1 MASREAAARHDD
13 TMVHMHNM
21 KTRDR
26 NKHVVHELLRTKR
39 AAPGAASG
47 GEHLAKTPSPSDS
60 VRKRKATDAAPS
72 IFGPEVVGRKVAI
85 LWRKPGTWYEGKI
98 RAYSEKTKK
107 HLVKYDDGD
116 EAEVNLARE
125 RFQFLTNP
133 KPGSAPNSTYHGSPK
148 GKEAV
153 GKKVK
158 VYWPAMGRWYVGR
171 IKEYEK
177 ASGKHLIAYQ
187 DGEQHLVHLRN
198 EAVRYPHIEEQ
209 QKAKQ
214 KAKQKARKNKHNQQ
228 KQNNNNKGRTMPRG
242 KRVAADCNL
251 DPGAA
256 LKKPR
261 SSRSVLDRE
270 EVSSPT
276 SVEATSM
283 EMDST
288 CVSGASDDSE
298 SMRNVQCPKT
308 PDHDILARQDV
319 VCQRTD
325 SHEVLQQTTTSSE
338 EVVEAE
344 MTAAA
349 PATAAMAP
357 VAAEPQSKDAVQV
370 KAELAKAKAL
380 KAKEIAAQKA
390 AEAAKALAAV
400 AAAQKAEA
408 KGPQGKEAVDWRL
421 GVWSP
426 EEHKYFK
433 GLVTAFD
440 SARGEHTI
448 KFDSG
453 RVASVLLDQQRTKW
467 LNRVAQKH
475 PRGAAAALTPKPL
488 PAPAAASLDGAKK
501 VVGRHI
507 RIVRG
512 QERPVG
518 KIVAFSPSRQKYLL
532 LLNSA
537 THEWSDLRRN
547 NWEFCEAPQ
556 KAGSPTGTEAI
567 GRRVGI
573 YWPKRE
579 RFFHGVVM
587 NFEPTS
593 GQYLVRYEDKVD
605 PNQNQAWLNLD
616 KEEVKWVG
624 KNPKASKGGVSAL
637 KSAKG
642 VQGRKAQPEVVLDA
656 EAADIVASHPE
667 VFAHANSMGGSLGG
681 EKLDV
686 LSNIHNA
693 HGLLTSL
700 EDLSSRHKSHK
711 AGSGLPV
718 HSVDDVWG
726 IKVIEE
732 PASAASSED
741 REEERRLE
749 AREKRLALGH
759 RLQVLEFMLEHSAH
773 AEHSLRSTGRLDQ
786 EPLVKKEDIQPLEPS
801 LSNISLSNFSF

>member
-1 MASREAAARHDD
+1 
-13 TMVHMHNM
+13 MVHMHNM

-39 AAPGAASG
+39 AAPGAASS
-47 GEHLAKTPSPSDS
+47 GEQLPKTPSPSDS

-72 IFGPEVVGRKVAI
+72 IFGPEVVGRKVAV
-85 LWRKPGTWYEGKI
+85 LWRKPGAWYEGKI
-98 RAYSEKTKK
+98 HAYFEKTKK

-171 IKEYEK
+171 IKDYEK

-214 KAKQKARKNKHNQQ
+214 KARKNKHSQQ
-228 KQNNNNKGRTMPRG
+228 KQQQQGNNNNNQGTKGRTMPKG
-242 KRVAADCNL
+242 KRVAADLNL
-251 DPGAA
+251 DPAA
-256 LKKPR
+256 AIKKPR
-261 SSRSVLDRE
+261 SSRSVMDRE

-288 CVSGASDDSE
+288 CVSGNSDDSE

-308 PDHDILARQDV
+308 PDHDLLARQDA
-319 VCQRTD
+319 CQRTD
-325 SHEVLQQTTTSSE
+325 SHEVPQTTTSSE
-338 EVVEAE
+338 EVGGAE
-344 MTAAA
+344 
-349 PATAAMAP
+349 AAM
-357 VAAEPQSKDAVQV
+357 AAEPQSKDAVQV
-370 KAELAKAKAL
+370 KAELAKAKAM

-408 KGPQGKEAVDWRL
+408 KGPQGKEAVGWRL

-426 EEHKYFK
+426 DEHKYFK

-440 SARGEHTI
+440 SGRGKHTI

-453 RVASVLLDQQRTKW
+453 RVTSVLLDHQRTKW
-467 LNRVAQKH
+467 LNKVVQKH
-475 PRGAAAALTPKPL
+475 PQGAATAQTPKPRS
-488 PAPAAASLDGAKK
+488 AQGGAGLDDAKK

-507 RIVRG
+507 RIIRG

-532 LLNSA
+532 LLNSS

-556 KAGSPTGTEAI
+556 KTTAPTGTEAI

-593 GQYLVRYEDKVD
+593 AQYLVRYEDKVD

-624 KNPKASKGGVSAL
+624 KNPKASKGVSAV

-642 VQGRKAQPEVVLDA
+642 VQGRKAQHEVVLDA
-656 EAADIVASHPE
+656 DAADIVASHPE
-667 VFAHANSMGGSLGG
+667 VFAHANSMRGALGG

-700 EDLSSRHKSHK
+700 EDLSSRHKSYK
-711 AGSGLPV
+711 AGSVLPV

-726 IKVIEE
+726 IKVVEE
-732 PASAASSED
+732 PASED
-741 REEERRLE
+741 REEERRQE
-749 AREKRLALGH
+749 AKEKRLALGH

-773 AEHSLRSTGRLDQ
+773 AEHSLRSTGRLDH